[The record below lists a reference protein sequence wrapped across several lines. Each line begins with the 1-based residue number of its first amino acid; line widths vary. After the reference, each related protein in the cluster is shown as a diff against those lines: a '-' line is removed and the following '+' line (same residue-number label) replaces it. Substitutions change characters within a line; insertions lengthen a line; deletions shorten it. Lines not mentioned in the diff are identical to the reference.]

1 MLVKNHLV
9 VRLKTTTG
17 RKKRR
22 IRSWRLTRLRAEPHR
37 RSHYPVSFREHKS
50 CCSDGCW
57 MQLTIAIL
65 MDFLSLVL
73 SWVDCVTW
81 NFSIV
86 IKVAAWNCLNRW
98 NVEIILLCAIY
109 SSRLCWWGRSWYT
122 LPFCLDSQCIAVSA
136 ILGNLFWRY
145 FRGLFITLNETARH
159 NVTTFCG
166 KATVSIVSINLAPI
180 WQYANLLK
188 HIR

>member
-1 MLVKNHLV
+1 MTHKLTCCSDTLGAYVVLTGLGVFWQLLNTIMLVKNNLV

-17 RKKRR
+17 RKKRRR

-109 SSRLCWWGRSWYT
+109 SSRLCWWGR
-122 LPFCLDSQCIAVSA
+122 
-136 ILGNLFWRY
+136 
-145 FRGLFITLNETARH
+145 
-159 NVTTFCG
+159 
-166 KATVSIVSINLAPI
+166 
-180 WQYANLLK
+180 
-188 HIR
+188 

>member
-1 MLVKNHLV
+1 MLFRHTGCLCCPHWVGSVLAAVEYNYAGKKPFGSPSKNYHG
-9 VRLKTTTG
+9 K
-17 RKKRR
+17 KKRR

-86 IKVAAWNCLNRW
+86 IKVAAWYCLNRW

-109 SSRLCWWGRSWYT
+109 RVDSDILCLFLWTRSV
-122 LPFCLDSQCIAVSA
+122 L
-136 ILGNLFWRY
+136 LFLQ
-145 FRGLFITLNETARH
+145 F
-159 NVTTFCG
+159 
-166 KATVSIVSINLAPI
+166 
-180 WQYANLLK
+180 
-188 HIR
+188 